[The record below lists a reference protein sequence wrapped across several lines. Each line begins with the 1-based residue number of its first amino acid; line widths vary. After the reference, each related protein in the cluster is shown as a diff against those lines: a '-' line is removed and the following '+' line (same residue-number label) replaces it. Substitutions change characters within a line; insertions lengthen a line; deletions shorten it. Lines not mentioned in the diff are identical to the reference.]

1 MQKLLYYEV
10 RILEVLDQHEWK
22 TSKDIE
28 NVKMELVQVNP
39 FLTNFVFTYKI
50 SYVVAI
56 CCIVYESRPKR
67 TNQNVEILTVAPV
80 FSLNSDVTKINQ
92 HQVIPGPLIKLLRL
106 FLQIEFS

>member
-1 MQKLLYYEV
+1 MIAQVKKLAMLV
-10 RILEVLDQHEWK
+10 AAIQR
-22 TSKDIE
+22 TE
-28 NVKMELVQVNP
+28 NIKMELVQVNP

-80 FSLNSDVTKINQ
+80 F
-92 HQVIPGPLIKLLRL
+92 
-106 FLQIEFS
+106 FLK